1 MGRSHGVFAA
11 CRIRM
16 PKSGLVVATLF
27 AAVSCAQAPAP
38 MSGPPAVPPP
48 DAAPRTPREPW
59 EAVVFDRRPMFE
71 PSAVARIGDSD
82 RFLVLN
88 DKSGIAAATVYKLV
102 CPPGSAPQ
110 LREELSFDV
119 DAEKL
124 EGVTASARESGVF
137 YATTSFDR
145 PGEGTNRLV
154 KITLDQQAR
163 LASQEVLPLYHP
175 GEAVRKQLGLAWS
188 KVEALALSPEE
199 DRLLFGVRAAGPD
212 FMSPSF
218 RVTVLSYRIDALTEE
233 PELVLNIDLSPDTI
247 LGRPEGISS
256 LEYVD
261 GLGSYLLL
269 TSFEDPRD
277 VPAVEQTGAHLWV
290 IPGDLAAVSAPEAW
304 RDLPR
309 RELHRK
315 AEGVAA
321 VSRDGLKAL
330 IVFDDDAARKS
341 DAGEEGKF
349 KLAPNEAVF
358 SVVDV
363 PRRPSE

>member
-1 MGRSHGVFAA
+1 M
-11 CRIRM
+11 
-16 PKSGLVVATLF
+16 
-27 AAVSCAQAPAP
+27 
-38 MSGPPAVPPP
+38 
-48 DAAPRTPREPW
+48 
-59 EAVVFDRRPMFE
+59 
-71 PSAVARIGDSD
+71 
-82 RFLVLN
+82 N
-88 DKSGIAAATVYKLV
+88 DKSGIAAATVYGLSYL
-102 CPPGSAPQ
+102 PDSAPQ
-110 LREELSFDV
+110 LREEISFDV
-119 DAEKL
+119 EAEKL
-124 EGVTASARESGVF
+124 EGVAASARVPGVF

-154 KITLDQQAR
+154 KITLDQQGQ
-163 LASQEVLPLYHP
+163 LAGQEVLPLYHP
-175 GEAVRKQLGLAWS
+175 GEAIKKQLELPWS

-199 DRLLFGVRAAGPD
+199 DRLLFGVRAMGPD
-212 FMSPSF
+212 FMDPAF
-218 RVTVLSYRIDALTEE
+218 RVAILSYRLDALTEE
-233 PELVLNIDLSPDTI
+233 PELVLNIDLSPDTL

-256 LEYVD
+256 LEYVES
-261 GLGSYLLL
+261 LKSYLLL

-277 VPAVEQTGAHLWV
+277 IPAIEQTGAHLWV
-290 IPGDLAAVSAPEAW
+290 IPGDLAALSAPVAW

-341 DAGEEGKF
+341 DTGEQGMF